1 MTHVDAVAFPLS
13 RQFTLAYL
21 LGEVALI
28 AIALAAARL
37 TYIPLNGLPELRA
50 GVFCVALVASFGAAG
65 GLCLRMAVGLVA
77 GSVLAVASIP
87 LVVLLISA
95 AG

>member
-1 MTHVDAVAFPLS
+1 MEAVALPLS
-13 RQFTLAYL
+13 RQFSLAYL
-21 LGEVALI
+21 LSEMALI

-37 TYIPLNGLPELRA
+37 ACIPLDGLPEVRA
-50 GVFCVALVASFGAAG
+50 GVFCVALVAGFGAAG